1 MKKYIVHLLFATVL
15 VAVTTSCARLNS
27 SVTHVDPESYGA
39 LAKQSRQSGDVVSI
53 DAARGVTVIYR
64 QSDELSLEVSAPE
77 DMLQYVET
85 TISKGK
91 LTATISKEI
100 RNVNFPAVV
109 TVTSPLV
116 TDFDVSSGAQIQV
129 DSLSAASS
137 KVEIE
142 ASSGAS
148 FSFSRVVAGTISLDL
163 SSGAVGA
170 IAVKQADK
178 VDAEASSGAALTISG
193 NATAGKFEASSGAA
207 VNASGL
213 AVKSA
218 DAEASSGASISC
230 NAESMTR
237 CKATSGGVINNK

>member
-1 MKKYIVHLLFATVL
+1 MKKYIAHLLFATAI
-15 VAVTTSCARLNS
+15 VAISTSCARLNS

-39 LAKQSRQSGDVVSI
+39 LAKQSRQSGNVVAI

-85 TISKGK
+85 TLSKGK

-116 TDFDVSSGAQIQV
+116 TDFDASSGALIQV
-129 DSLSAASS
+129 DSLVAAAS

-142 ASSGAS
+142 ASSGAC
-148 FSFSRVVAGTISLDL
+148 FSFSRVVAGTISMDL
-163 SSGAVGA
+163 SSGAEGA
-170 IAVKQADK
+170 IAVTQADK
-178 VDAEASSGAALTISG
+178 VDAEASSGAALTVSG
-193 NATAGKFEASSGAA
+193 HATSGKFEASSGAS

-213 AVKSA
+213 SVKSA
-218 DAEASSGASISC
+218 AAEASSGAAISC
-230 NAESMTR
+230 NAETMTR
-237 CKATSGGVINNK
+237 SKATSGGCISNK